1 MPGLMSRL
9 RVDNHSVSV
18 EKSLLGITEGGG
30 VVVQRRL
37 SLPGEPEGRQK
48 SDFSQEFVHERTQ
61 CEYVGPDY
69 EMYYTVRYGQQDSQS
84 IIEAVLVVG
93 DNKKRSAVRR
103 YVPGVYIMYPSV
115 IYLFYQKLDVSFEY
129 PV

>member
-1 MPGLMSRL
+1 M
-9 RVDNHSVSV
+9 
-18 EKSLLGITEGGG
+18 
-30 VVVQRRL
+30 
-37 SLPGEPEGRQK
+37 
-48 SDFSQEFVHERTQ
+48 
-61 CEYVGPDY
+61 
-69 EMYYTVRYGQQDSQS
+69 
-84 IIEAVLVVG
+84 VG

>member
-1 MPGLMSRL
+1 
-9 RVDNHSVSV
+9 
-18 EKSLLGITEGGG
+18 
-30 VVVQRRL
+30 
-37 SLPGEPEGRQK
+37 
-48 SDFSQEFVHERTQ
+48 
-61 CEYVGPDY
+61 
-69 EMYYTVRYGQQDSQS
+69 MYYTVRYGQQDSQS